1 MKKRTIFCR
10 VLSFLMVKDFV
21 PYFWYSDL
29 DQLTEIMKIT
39 GTPTQDFVQKLHS
52 QDVSILLCQL
62 FLHVLFLLKPC
73 SIRRLAEII
82 CIDP

>member
-1 MKKRTIFCR
+1 M
-10 VLSFLMVKDFV
+10 LSFLIVKEFV

-52 QDVSILLCQL
+52 QDVSILICQL
-62 FLHVLFLLKPC
+62 VFRVLIFL
-73 SIRRLAEII
+73 
-82 CIDP
+82 